1 MLQSEMH
8 SLARH
13 KDVASNPQ
21 LIGLRAFLLA
31 KRETII
37 LSHMFLC
44 SRNVSDTKP
53 PYPTKRLEVIR

>member
-13 KDVASNPQ
+13 KDVCLKSATK
-21 LIGLRAFLLA
+21 GLRAFLLA